1 MSPFRL
7 NSEYSPQGDQA
18 QAIAK
23 HVQTLPVELTYREFA
38 GAHELPANE
47 LVATLEWLQKL
58 STAPTAG

>member
-1 MSPFRL
+1 MKWGQL
-7 NSEYSPQGDQA
+7 

-38 GAHELPANE
+38 GAHELPTDE
-47 LVATLEWLQKL
+47 LVATQEWLQKL